1 MPEYLLNLITKFEKK
16 ENDGNPLTDSPEI
29 VPSIS
34 VAARVVQVGS
44 SSNEQGQ
51 SKEQHT
57 NSIHHEGKAKRARTC
72 NDVTTVC
79 KDDCTISSCTVEWE
93 IFLNRNCKIASQCFN
108 DLFHVVTITYIITHT
123 KSHLPN
129 VFHL

>member
-1 MPEYLLNLITKFEKK
+1 MWNDTPEHLQQLCKGRSSHIPEYLLNLITKLDEE

-29 VPSIS
+29 VPPIS

-72 NDVTTVC
+72 NDVAV
-79 KDDCTISSCTVEWE
+79 
-93 IFLNRNCKIASQCFN
+93 L
-108 DLFHVVTITYIITHT
+108 
-123 KSHLPN
+123 
-129 VFHL
+129 

>member
-1 MPEYLLNLITKFEKK
+1 MQVWNDTPEHLQQLCNGRCSHIPEYLLNLVTKLEEK

-57 NSIHHEGKAKRARTC
+57 NSIHHEGKAKTARTC

-79 KDDCTISSCTVEWE
+79 KDDCTISSCTVEWK
-93 IFLNRNCKIASQCFN
+93 IFMNRNFCESLKTS
-108 DLFHVVTITYIITHT
+108 LE
-123 KSHLPN
+123 
-129 VFHL
+129 